1 MASCF
6 SDGPVGSAGGGGID
20 APVLVP
26 TATAGAVPGAEPGAV
41 PGAAGRGVAV
51 AAGAAGVEGTAA
63 GVAVADMLDRFF

>member
-6 SDGPVGSAGGGGID
+6 SDGPVGSGGGIA

-26 TATAGAVPGAEPGAV
+26 TAAVGAVPGAEPGAV

-63 GVAVADMLDRFF
+63 GVAVADMSP